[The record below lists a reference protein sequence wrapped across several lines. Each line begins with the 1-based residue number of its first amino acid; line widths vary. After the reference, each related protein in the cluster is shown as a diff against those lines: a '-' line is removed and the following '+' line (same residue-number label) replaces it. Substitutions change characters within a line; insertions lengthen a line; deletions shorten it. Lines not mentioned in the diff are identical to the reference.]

1 MADKKR
7 IEYLDV
13 MRAIAM
19 LWIVVI
25 WHNSVVN
32 TSIIFFRFI
41 TYGVLAVFVFM
52 SAYLT
57 TDVESSKVYY
67 RKKLKKFYPVFAVSC
82 LTLYILHIINSSYVY
97 IESIPQLLLSLT
109 GLSCF
114 TGNMPLTIW
123 FFCMILLFYA
133 ITPLL
138 LKNKYKWLIAIVI
151 EIILIIGNLFLT
163 FDERLFAYF
172 PFYVIGLLLKDE
184 YKKYNDISAFIRIL
198 IIICGI
204 GCSLITL
211 YNADNVMT
219 LMLSG
224 LFCGLAIIEISKHL
238 AHFKIVT
245 NTARW
250 LAYVSTFSYL
260 FHRQFYVVL
269 GTIGRHF
276 PISTILLKVA
286 MPIAVLC
293 FSYIGQRLYDTYIM
307 KPKIK

>member
-32 TSIIFFRFI
+32 TSIIFFRHI

-57 TDVESSKVYY
+57 KDVESSKNYY
-67 RKKLKKFYPVFAVSC
+67 SKKLKKFYPVFAVSC
-82 LTLYILHIINSSYVY
+82 ITLYILHIINSSYVY

-133 ITPLL
+133 FTPLL
-138 LKNKYKWLIAIVI
+138 LNHKYKWFFAIII
-151 EIILIIGNLFLT
+151 EIILIIGNIFLT

-172 PFYVIGLLLKDE
+172 PFYVIGLLLKDG
-184 YKKYNDISAFIRIL
+184 YKKYNDISAPIRIL

-204 GCSLITL
+204 GCSMFALHKD
-211 YNADNVMT
+211 DNVIA

-224 LFCGLAIIEISKHL
+224 LFCGLAIIEISKYL
-238 AHFKIVT
+238 AQFKIVSI
-245 NTARW
+245 TARW

-260 FHRQFYVVL
+260 FHRQFYVVI
-269 GTIGRHF
+269 GTVGRHF
-276 PISTILLKVA
+276 HIGTILLKVV

-293 FSYIGQRLYDTYIM
+293 FAYIGQHLYDKYIM
-307 KPKIK
+307 KKI